1 MAMTFKPCNFTAGN
15 KQDWEFRVKISSEIL
30 SYKVMNVDQE
40 SKSNGSPNKLKTAV
54 WLSVSLI

>member
-1 MAMTFKPCNFTAGN
+1 MTFKLYNFTAGN

-30 SYKVMNVDQE
+30 SYKVMNIDQE
-40 SKSNGSPNKLKTAV
+40 SKSNGSPDKLKTAV